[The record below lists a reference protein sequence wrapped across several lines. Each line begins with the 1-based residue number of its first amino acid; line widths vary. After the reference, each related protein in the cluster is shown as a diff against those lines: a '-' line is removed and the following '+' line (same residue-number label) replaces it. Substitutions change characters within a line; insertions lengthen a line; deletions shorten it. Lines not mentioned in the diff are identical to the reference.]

1 MEKCSHRQY
10 DKNNK
15 YITREEKTMCTR
27 FVYRGDDTITG
38 FNFEIDLAVW
48 DHKII
53 TEKTAFIS
61 ASYGPMGCVIPIM
74 A

>member
-1 MEKCSHRQY
+1 
-10 DKNNK
+10 
-15 YITREEKTMCTR
+15 MCTR

-53 TEKTAFIS
+53 TEKDRFYIGTPVGVRGRAGRKRQAHQRDRACS
-61 ASYGPMGCVIPIM
+61 
-74 A
+74 